1 LFAMRSYSL
10 FIIV

>member
-1 LFAMRSYSL
+1 MILESL